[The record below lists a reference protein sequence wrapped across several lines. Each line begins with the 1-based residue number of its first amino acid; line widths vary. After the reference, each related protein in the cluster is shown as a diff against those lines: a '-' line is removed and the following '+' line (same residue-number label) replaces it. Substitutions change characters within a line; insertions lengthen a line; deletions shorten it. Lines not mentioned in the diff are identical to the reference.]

1 MKLYFSPGACSLAAH
16 IVLEEA
22 GAKYELVKLSLRD
35 GDQRKPEYLQKNP
48 KAKVPL
54 LELDDGQFVTE
65 NPAIQSY
72 VADTFPQ
79 AGLLPPVGD
88 LQRIRAQEWL
98 AWCAS
103 GVQPAFGL
111 LFGSKRLVDGEEAQ
125 KSLFEKGVQNL
136 QAQLDAF
143 DRGLTGKSF
152 VLGDRFSAADSYTL
166 VFYNWAKNFPVKTG
180 PAHNASAEKLLARP
194 AIQRVFAAEG
204 LPMAEAKA

>member
-1 MKLYFSPGACSLAAH
+1 MKLYYSPGACSLAAH

-22 GAKYELVKLSLRD
+22 GAKYETVKLSLRE

-54 LELDDGQFVTE
+54 LELDNGEFLTE
-65 NPAIQSY
+65 NPAIQTY
-72 VADTFPQ
+72 VADTYAQ

-88 LQRIRAQEWL
+88 LARIRALEWL

-103 GVQPAFGL
+103 SIHPAYGL
-111 LFGSKRLVDGEEAQ
+111 LFGNKRLIDGEEAQ
-125 KSLFEKGVQNL
+125 KSLFDKSVHNL

-143 DRGLTGKSF
+143 DRGLTGKTY

-166 VFYNWAKNFPVKTG
+166 VFYNWAKNFPLKIG
-180 PAHNASAEKLLARP
+180 PAHKAAAEKLLTRP
-194 AIQRVFAAEG
+194 AVQRAFATEG
-204 LPMAEAKA
+204 LKAEA